1 MPTHSAIWPPA
12 DLCLCLSHL
21 SLCLLD
27 LVDYVIN
34 DSLLFGDLPID
45 FLFSIFKCPLFLLP
59 LHLDSPPDLLGLL
72 LLLLLTELLHLQL
85 VDHRLPLEAE
95 VCQLQVFGLTF
106 LVQVHELAFK
116 FSDELPF
123 LLQVSL
129 EGTRDV
135 VLPGMSYLVQVH
147 EGDVFLDMLA

>member
-59 LHLDSPPDLLGLL
+59 LPLEFLPDLKLLFSPLLVLVELSLAPVLCLEDLTLAPKGVHVFVLKAHIVLASGTSLGFAA
-72 LLLLLTELLHLQL
+72 T
-85 VDHRLPLEAE
+85 VR
-95 VCQLQVFGLTF
+95 C
-106 LVQVHELAFK
+106 
-116 FSDELPF
+116 
-123 LLQVSL
+123 
-129 EGTRDV
+129 
-135 VLPGMSYLVQVH
+135 
-147 EGDVFLDMLA
+147 VFLILLELDHLVAVFAGFRLE